1 MENPVSDRM
10 DIKAKILRSLSQAT
24 CDKTELNQTV
34 LKLKKHFD
42 EANAAIGGKKKK
54 KK

>member
-1 MENPVSDRM
+1 M
-10 DIKAKILRSLSQAT
+10 DMKARILRSLSRAT
-24 CDKTELNQTV
+24 CDKTELNQTI

-54 KK
+54 RK